1 MIRVSFQELKRF
13 RPIVILALLAM
24 LVYTIFSGDIYDVS
38 VYIQMDFIIKLIV
51 IFSMLAALVFI
62 IIDDYNQNQ
71 TMYQRLSVSKTDV
84 FYGKWLSVI
93 FIGAISLIFGIILI
107 NVKVAFYLLNDALGF
122 VTSGIS
128 SQPLILIDKKWFE
141 LLSIPNFFI
150 NISIISF
157 IILIVNLK
165 IKYTIQFTNPY
176 EFKYSIP
183 WIVLRV
189 MLLQVVLRLSLIW
202 IEPYFQILNFNSR
215 GHYLIIREQNQF
227 LIINFLFIPSI
238 FFYFCYFLYFKY
250 HMNHLLNKK
259 ET

>member
-1 MIRVSFQELKRF
+1 
-13 RPIVILALLAM
+13 M